1 MSKIDK
7 HDTSNFLYDSI
18 SENLKELGIL
28 QKKGNKIAKQLNLIK
43 KKQHQQS
50 LLDFEQS
57 ERQYLIEK
65 SKLQPSFRLSVS
77 ETLACEPDFVND
89 PEQASESSFLKD
101 MGVECDDRVLRLR
114 LDVKGNAEYMHP
126 SVVFSDPECSEFSGL
141 AHAMN
146 ERVYFISL
154 GDTSAKNNIQHL
166 IVYFVYRDQTALP
179 VLYKYKLKKEPNS
192 ALQRW
197 HVSKI
202 DKVYAK
208 THNALV
214 VLETAKECEQ
224 LFISRG

>member
-1 MSKIDK
+1 MSNLDK
-7 HDTSNFLYDSI
+7 TETTLELIVEHLNELKTLQHKSNGLS
-18 SENLKELGIL
+18 
-28 QKKGNKIAKQLNLIK
+28 QKLNLIK

-77 ETLACEPDFVND
+77 ETLSCEPDFVND
-89 PEQASESSFLKD
+89 PEQASESSFLKAK
-101 MGVECDDRVLRLR
+101 GVEYDSRVLRLR
-114 LDVKGNAEYMHP
+114 LDVKGGTEYMHP
-126 SVVFSDPECSEFSGL
+126 SIVFLDPEFLEFSGL
-141 AHAMN
+141 AHAMS
-146 ERVYFISL
+146 EHVYFISL
-154 GDTSAKNNIQHL
+154 GDAGAKNNIEHL

-179 VLYKYKLKKEPNS
+179 VVHKYKLKKESSS

-208 THNALV
+208 THNALMT
-214 VLETAKECEQ
+214 LETAQECEQ